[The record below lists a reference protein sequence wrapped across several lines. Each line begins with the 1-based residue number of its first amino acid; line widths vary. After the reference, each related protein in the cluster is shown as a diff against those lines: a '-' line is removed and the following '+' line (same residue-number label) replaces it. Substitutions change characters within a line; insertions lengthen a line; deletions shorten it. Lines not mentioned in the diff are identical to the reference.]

1 MKKYRTQAQ
10 LEEIAEGC
18 NNGNW
23 TWAAEKCE
31 EGGFWVSDI
40 VNFDVE
46 ELFDEGWKDVAH
58 LVEQAQNIRGIKA
71 LKEFENEK

>member
-23 TWAAEKCE
+23 TWAAEKCVE
-31 EGGFWVSDI
+31 YGFWVSDI
-40 VNFDVE
+40 NNLNGDA
-46 ELFDEGWKDVAH
+46 LFTEGWYDVAI
-58 LVEQAQNIRGIKA
+58 LIEQAQAIR
-71 LKEFENEK
+71 LKKETKYYGLG